1 MTITADPTFDPAA
14 PPTQSIERERY
25 RFLTGIAFAVLFL
38 AAFVVGGTAPTVASS
53 TRELISYY
61 SGHRGAVL
69 VSSMLFVYGVVF
81 EVLFGVAIANR
92 LRRDGQR
99 WLGALAIAGVV
110 MVGTMQLVLT
120 AMGALLSYSVASL
133 GDAAVVK
140 AVFDLQWMLDV
151 FAGVPTAIYF
161 AAVASGLRR
170 TDAIPRWLSGAGL
183 GVAGLWILRSTTW
196 ARSGFWSPT
205 GGLVFV
211 AVLVSLLWVSATSAV
226 LHRRAHADAARA

>member
-1 MTITADPTFDPAA
+1 
-14 PPTQSIERERY
+14 
-25 RFLTGIAFAVLFL
+25 
-38 AAFVVGGTAPTVASS
+38 
-53 TRELISYY
+53 
-61 SGHRGAVL
+61 
-69 VSSMLFVYGVVF
+69 MLFVYGVVV

-99 WLGALAIAGVV
+99 WLGAVTTAGVV
-110 MVGTMQLVLT
+110 MLGTMQLVLT

-151 FAGVPTAIYF
+151 FAGVPAAVYF

-170 TDAIPRWLSGAGL
+170 TDAIPRWLGGAGL
-183 GVAGLWILRSTTW
+183 GLAGLWILRSTMW

-205 GGLVFV
+205 GGFVVV
-211 AVLVSLLWVSATSAV
+211 AVLATMLWVLATSTV
-226 LHRRAHADAARA
+226 LHRRARADAAHA